1 MKFAAAAIAAAAIM
15 GTTSALELTP
25 DNWDTATAGKTA
37 FIKFFAPWCG
47 HCKKMKP
54 DWDKLMKEYDGHD
67 TVVVAEVD
75 CTSSGKSLCD
85 QNGVRGFPT
94 IKHGDPTAL
103 DDYNGGRDYGEFAEF
118 ARNLKPVCSPA
129 NKDNCD
135 EEGLAMIAKYE
146 AMSEDELKAGIK
158 EGEKKLEDAE
168 ENFKNEVGKL
178 QTKYESLVEDKEAA
192 IQAVKDSGLG
202 MMKAVLATK
211 SSKDEL

>member
-1 MKFAAAAIAAAAIM
+1 MKFTAAAIAAAAIV

-54 DWDKLMKEYDGHD
+54 DWDRLMKDYADHD
-67 TVVVAEVD
+67 TVVIAEVD
-75 CTSSGKSLCD
+75 CTGPGKPLCD

-94 IKHGDPTAL
+94 LKHGDPTAL
-103 DDYNGGRDYGEFAEF
+103 DDYNGSRDYAEFAEF

-129 NKDNCD
+129 NKENCD
-135 EEGLAMIAKYE
+135 EAGLALIEKYE
-146 AMSEDELKAGIK
+146 KMSEDELKAGIK
-158 EGEKKLEDAE
+158 EGETKMEEAE

-178 QTKYESLVEDKEAA
+178 QTRYESLVEEKEAA

-202 MMKAVLATK
+202 MMKAVLAAMPE
-211 SSKDEL
+211 KDEL